1 MDLYRLLALSEN
13 VQACEGRQ
21 RPHIKELLNCVYP
34 TIDFSQLSFDKYA
47 RRDPKMFFSRT
58 RLNNYFGRFVND
70 LLKCNCQECRTAKEV
85 DMDIMGISGMKTL
98 LQGHPWIPGFMIY
111 LGKLHF
117 IYYWIKWGFFDSRGV
132 LKNAILDDALVKKD
146 LIQTEPDRLIFQKA
160 YNHAISMFFPMSFQ
174 IENNEACPYR
184 YLPESRRFPY
194 SREEPIS
201 TKGFYGVMTKVE
213 IVPEYLDRRIVDL
226 VVERYPTSGTDAGS
240 DRKLLFALK
249 SVRIQDSESPLKSM
263 ERNVLDMV
271 SRIERPASENMI
283 TLFPFDNNKGIVIG
297 LHFDLKPANILI
309 TIDGKLKI
317 TDFGQSIIQILGKE
331 ENMTV
336 PHNPGDS
343 QYAAPESRPT
353 LDYDKDDPK
362 DIEVLLNY
370 DVWSMGC
377 IMVEVLIHMLHLQTL
392 ETFDQ
397 KLAEEQH
404 IGFFTGSDLKQC
416 VDSFLKDLQ
425 EMFRNTHQGH
435 YMVTLSELIR
445 RMLSHD
451 IKKRPFCWEVFDEL
465 GRAEKELMDPST
477 LRDRITPAVKAHN
490 LSDGAGFKELGWDN
504 GQSIVSFADKAG
516 ITVEL
521 AYQHDGHREE
531 QPKPCRIR
539 LFRGTPRQKQGPLEI
554 ALVWGVDQGGKVDVQ
569 EKRVELSRW
578 CFSPTYLFRDETN
591 GNGRFECRLFPTMGL
606 PGQRQSF
613 DQVFIFQFESP
624 EDVLLFQGTLF
635 KKAIFPPIR
644 ASVETIIPKRPRMLS
659 RERRQPPDFNKKP
672 SHIQLWADD
681 KPKHYKPVGSMNDGH
696 KVFKNGENFPGKHC
710 VNIVNNDAT
719 RHESYLVWQL
729 PPQPAW
735 QSQSLSET
743 PHASSSILL
752 GADYQKTPG
761 VENKDSFKVE
771 GMTILLETDDDLN
784 RLRRGTSSEWEED

>member
-1 MDLYRLLALSEN
+1 
-13 VQACEGRQ
+13 
-21 RPHIKELLNCVYP
+21 
-34 TIDFSQLSFDKYA
+34 
-47 RRDPKMFFSRT
+47 MFFSRT

-98 LQGHPWIPGFMIY
+98 LQGHPWILGFMIY

-521 AYQHDGHREE
+521 VYQHDGHREE

>member
-98 LQGHPWIPGFMIY
+98 LQGHPWILGFMIY

-521 AYQHDGHREE
+521 VYQHDGHREE

-569 EKRVELSRW
+569 EKR
-578 CFSPTYLFRDETN
+578 
-591 GNGRFECRLFPTMGL
+591 
-606 PGQRQSF
+606 
-613 DQVFIFQFESP
+613 
-624 EDVLLFQGTLF
+624 DVLLFQGTLF

>member
-1 MDLYRLLALSEN
+1 
-13 VQACEGRQ
+13 
-21 RPHIKELLNCVYP
+21 
-34 TIDFSQLSFDKYA
+34 
-47 RRDPKMFFSRT
+47 MFFSRT

-98 LQGHPWIPGFMIY
+98 LQGHPWILGFMIY

-160 YNHAISMFFPMSFQ
+160 YSHAISMFFPMSFQ

-504 GQSIVSFADKAG
+504 GQSIVSFADK
-516 ITVEL
+516 
-521 AYQHDGHREE
+521 
-531 QPKPCRIR
+531 
-539 LFRGTPRQKQGPLEI
+539 
-554 ALVWGVDQGGKVDVQ
+554 
-569 EKRVELSRW
+569 
-578 CFSPTYLFRDETN
+578 
-591 GNGRFECRLFPTMGL
+591 
-606 PGQRQSF
+606 
-613 DQVFIFQFESP
+613 
-624 EDVLLFQGTLF
+624 
-635 KKAIFPPIR
+635 
-644 ASVETIIPKRPRMLS
+644 
-659 RERRQPPDFNKKP
+659 
-672 SHIQLWADD
+672 
-681 KPKHYKPVGSMNDGH
+681 
-696 KVFKNGENFPGKHC
+696 
-710 VNIVNNDAT
+710 
-719 RHESYLVWQL
+719 
-729 PPQPAW
+729 
-735 QSQSLSET
+735 
-743 PHASSSILL
+743 
-752 GADYQKTPG
+752 
-761 VENKDSFKVE
+761 
-771 GMTILLETDDDLN
+771 
-784 RLRRGTSSEWEED
+784 